1 MNIIRIALEK
11 PISIIVVVSGLLF
24 FGIRTVKNDVKID
37 ILPALDMP
45 VVYLLHSFPGYTP
58 DQMEAYFGKQ
68 YVNILSFVNGI
79 NSIETK
85 NIQGLTIMKLSFF
98 PGTDMA
104 QASGELASFVARIQ
118 MSFPPATQPPFL
130 IRFDASTIPI
140 GQLIVSG
147 DKPINELLDITQQ
160 FVRPSLIAIPG
171 LVSSPAIGANL
182 RTIEINIDPSK
193 LKSYNLSPDQIVT
206 VLGQNTQTSASG
218 NIRMEDLNYLA
229 RTNAT
234 VQNLD
239 EIRNIPLFKQSVQ
252 NVYLKDVATVT
263 DGTDVAVGYAL
274 INKKRSTYLAIA
286 KSADAS
292 TWDVVQNIK
301 KELPTLQGQLPDG
314 VELSY
319 EFDQSVYV
327 LNSVKSLIE
336 EALIGAV
343 LTGLMV
349 LLFLKDWRGALIV
362 IMTIPASIISGVL
375 FLHLFGQTINI
386 MTLSGLALAIGI
398 LVDESTVTIENI
410 HQHLDMGK
418 PKARAIW
425 DACREI
431 AFPKLLILLCILA
444 VFAPALTM
452 EGISGSL
459 FFPLALA
466 IGFSMIFSYLLSQ
479 TFVPVIANYLMK
491 VHPKKKHIKSRSE
504 FSDSDDDDGEGKP
517 DAFERIRIAY
527 MKFISRLL
535 RFKKPLVVVTLLLT
549 SLLAWLLVNHV
560 GEDVLPRADS
570 GQLQVRLR
578 APDGTRIE
586 KTEKRALQLTEI
598 IEDIVGKENVAI
610 NSTYIGTNPAQ
621 FIVASLYVWTAGPH
635 EALMQLALGEDYD
648 VDVEELKEKIRKE
661 VAVKMPD
668 VKLSFEPIELTD
680 KVLSLGSPTP
690 IEVRISGRDKQQSIS
705 QARKVEAALNE
716 LPYLR
721 DVQIAQSLEYPVVDI
736 DIDRVKAA
744 QLNTDAK
751 SVADALV
758 ASTSSSRFTS
768 KLFWVDPNSNFPYN
782 IQVEV
787 PEYKMANMEDLY
799 NIPLNS
805 NSLRPVLGD
814 VATFKKGKTL
824 GQIDNLGALPNVTV
838 TANLNDVDLGTASR
852 GVREAIE
859 ALDTPPKGTT
869 IEQIGLTNVLEE
881 TFDNLSSGLV
891 VAILVIFLMLAANFQ
906 SFKLSLVVLSTVP
919 AVLTGSLLLLFC
931 TGSTLNLQSYM
942 GIIMAVGVSISNS
955 VLLITNAEEL
965 RLKNNGDAL
974 FAAREAASIRF
985 RPILMTAIA
994 MVAGMIPMAI
1004 GFGDAGDQVSPLG
1017 RAVIGG
1023 LTVSTFA
1030 TLLLLPSVFAWVQGK
1045 TTIESVS
1052 LNPDN
1057 EDSRF
1062 YDRNQ
1067 TENER

>member
-1 MNIIRIALEK
+1 MNIIRTALEK
-11 PISIIVVVSGLLF
+11 PIAIIVVVAGLLF

-45 VVYLLHSFPGYTP
+45 VVYLLHSFPAYTP

-79 NSIETK
+79 KSIETK

-118 MSFPPATQPPFL
+118 MAFPPATQPPFL

-193 LKSYNLSPDQIVT
+193 LKAYNLSPDQIVE
-206 VLGQNTQTSASG
+206 VLSQNTQTSASG

-263 DGTDVAVGYAL
+263 DGTDITVGYAL

-301 KELPTLQGQLPDG
+301 RDLPRLQEQLPDG
-314 VELSY
+314 VQLSY

-327 LNSVKSLIE
+327 INSVKSLIE
-336 EALIGAV
+336 EALIGAL

-418 PKARAIW
+418 SKARAIW

-444 VFAPALTM
+444 VFALALTM

-491 VHPKKKHIKSRSE
+491 VHPKKEHVKSRSE
-504 FSDSDDDDGEGKP
+504 LSGSDDYDGDGKL
-517 DAFERIRIAY
+517 DLFERLRIAY

-535 RFKKPLVVVTLLLT
+535 PYRKPLVLVTLLLT
-549 SLLAWLLVNHV
+549 SLLAWLLVSHV
-560 GEDVLPRADS
+560 GEDVLPRANS
-570 GQLQVRLR
+570 SQLQVRLR

-586 KTEKRALQLTEI
+586 KTEKAALQLTEI

-635 EALMQLALGEDYD
+635 EALMQLALQEDYD
-648 VDVEELKEKIRKE
+648 VDIEELKEKIRKE
-661 VAVKMPD
+661 VAEKMPE

-690 IEVRISGRDKQQSIS
+690 VEVRISGRDKQQSIL
-705 QARKVEAALNE
+705 QAKKVEAALKE

-736 DIDRVKAA
+736 NIDRVRAA

-758 ASTSSSRFTS
+758 ASTSSSRFTA
-768 KLFWVDPNSNFPYN
+768 KLFWVDPKSNFPYN

-814 VATFKKGKTL
+814 VATLQKGKTL

-838 TANLNDVDLGTASR
+838 TANLSDVDLGTASR
-852 GVREAIE
+852 GVREAI
-859 ALDTPPKGTT
+859 ASLDTPPKGTT

-974 FAAREAASIRF
+974 LAAREAASIRF

-1045 TTIESVS
+1045 STIESVS

-1062 YDRNQ
+1062 YDKNQ

>member
-1 MNIIRIALEK
+1 MNIIKIALQK
-11 PISIIVVVSGLLF
+11 PISIIVIVVGLLF
-24 FGIRTVKNDVKID
+24 FGIRTIKDDVKVD
-37 ILPALDMP
+37 ILPTLDMP

-58 DQMEAYFGKQ
+58 EQMEAYFGKQ

-118 MSFPPATQPPFL
+118 MAFPPATQPPFL

-140 GQLIVSG
+140 GQLVISG
-147 DKPINELLDITQQ
+147 EKPINELLDITQQ
-160 FVRPSLIAIPG
+160 FVRPSLISIPG

-193 LKSYNLSPDQIVT
+193 LRAYNLSPDQIVEI
-206 VLGQNTQTSASG
+206 LGQNTQTSASG
-218 NIRMEDLNYLA
+218 NIRMGDLNYLA

-234 VQNLD
+234 VENL
-239 EIRNIPLFKQSVQ
+239 EQIRNIPLFKESVQ
-252 NVYLKDVATVT
+252 NIYLKDVATVV
-263 DGTDVAVGYAL
+263 DGTDVTVGYAL

-301 KELPTLQGQLPDG
+301 RNLPTLQEQLPDG

-327 LNSVKSLIE
+327 VNSVKSLIE
-336 EALIGAV
+336 EGIMGAV

-410 HQHLDMGK
+410 HQHFDMGK
-418 PKARAIW
+418 SKARAIW

-452 EGISGSL
+452 DGISGSL

-479 TFVPVIANYLMK
+479 TFVPVMANYLMK
-491 VHPKKKHIKSRSE
+491 VHQKKGAPKSKSELSE
-504 FSDSDDDDGEGKP
+504 SEDYDGNGKV
-517 DAFERIRIAY
+517 DFFERL
-527 MKFISRLL
+527 RLRYNRTIERSL
-535 RFKKPLVVVTLLLT
+535 RHKKPIVIM
-549 SLLAWLLVNHV
+549 SLLIATLFAWFLVNRV
-560 GEDVLPRADS
+560 GEDVLPQANS
-570 GQLQVRLR
+570 KQLQVRLR

-586 KTEKRALQLTEI
+586 NTEKAALQLTQI
-598 IEDIVGKENVAI
+598 IEDLVGKENVSI

-635 EALMQLALGEDYD
+635 EALMQVALKDDYKVQID
-648 VDVEELKEKIRKE
+648 ELKEKIRE
-661 VAVKMPD
+661 TTTREMPN
-668 VKLSFEPIELTD
+668 VKLSFEPIEMTD

-690 IEVRISGRDKQQSIS
+690 IEVRISGRNKTQSVTE
-705 QARKVEAALNE
+705 AKKVEAALKQ

-736 DIDRVKAA
+736 NIDRIKAA

-758 ASTSSSRFTS
+758 ASTSSSRFTA
-768 KLFWVDPNSNFPYN
+768 KLYWVDPNSNFPYN

-787 PEYKMANMEDLY
+787 PEYKMANIQDLQ
-799 NIPLNS
+799 NIPLNRDAI
-805 NSLRPVLGD
+805 RPVLGD
-814 VATFKKGKTL
+814 VATIKEETTL

-838 TANLNDVDLGTASR
+838 TANLHQVDLGTASA
-852 GVREAIE
+852 GVKEAI
-859 ALDTPPKGTT
+859 ASLDEPPRGTT
-869 IEQIGLTNVLEE
+869 IEQIGLANVLDE

-891 VAILVIFLMLAANFQ
+891 VAILVIFMMLSANFQ
-906 SFKLSLVVLSTVP
+906 SFKLSAVVLSTVP
-919 AVLTGSLLLLFC
+919 AVLAGSLLMLFC

-965 RLKNNGDAL
+965 RLKHKGNAL
-974 FAAREAASIRF
+974 LAAKEAASIRF

-994 MVAGMIPMAI
+994 MIAGMIPIAI
-1004 GFGDAGDQVSPLG
+1004 GLGDAGDQVSPLG

-1030 TLLLLPSVFAWVQGK
+1030 TLLLLPSVFAWIRGN
-1045 TTIESVS
+1045 TTITSVS
-1052 LNPDN
+1052 LDP
-1057 EDSRF
+1057 EDEESTYF
-1062 YDRNQ
+1062 DSDVK
-1067 TENER
+1067 E